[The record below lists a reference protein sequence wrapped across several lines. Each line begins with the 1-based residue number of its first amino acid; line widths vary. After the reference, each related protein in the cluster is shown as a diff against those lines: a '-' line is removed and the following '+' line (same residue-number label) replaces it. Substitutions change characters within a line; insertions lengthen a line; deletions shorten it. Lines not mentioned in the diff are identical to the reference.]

1 MQSPL
6 QLSCVLAAG
15 LSAASV
21 GCAGTVAGTADTADA
36 ETLTTSA
43 IVVISRTSDASK
55 GSSAEA
61 SARFIRV
68 AAPTSTQ
75 DALRA
80 IGAALEV
87 PARGSCASVAT
98 LAASPTAP
106 MPAIELLD
114 VGMVSLEA
122 GGMQTRL
129 LPRQLPDVTDVVSG
143 VVYARATE
151 PSLLPAATPYVVHVS
166 GAADLTPV
174 DLTATAPSDPSEVRI
189 AGEDAGGVVVA
200 SGPWVTFSW
209 TPEAAD
215 GLLYVDVRPNGI
227 RCAFEDVGVA
237 AISSLYFSS
246 EGTLVVH
253 RVHRE
258 RLRAPGID
266 ATEVRFDFARTV
278 PYARAGR

>member
-1 MQSPL
+1 MQPPL
-6 QLSCVLAAG
+6 LFSSVLATALG
-15 LSAASV
+15 AASI
-21 GCAGTVAGTADTADA
+21 GCAGTVAGSAETTDA
-36 ETLTTSA
+36 ETSTTSA

-61 SARFIRV
+61 SARFVRV

-80 IGAALEV
+80 IGAALEI
-87 PARGSCASVAT
+87 PARGSCASVST
-98 LAASPTAP
+98 LAASPATP
-106 MPAIELLD
+106 TPVIELLD
-114 VGMVSLEA
+114 VGTVSLEA

-151 PSLLPAATPYVVHVS
+151 PSLLPAATPYVVHVG
-166 GAADLTPV
+166 GAADLAPV

-189 AGEDAGGVVVA
+189 AGEDAAGAFVA
-200 SGPWVTFSW
+200 SGPWITFSW
-209 TPEAAD
+209 TPEAGD
-215 GLLYVDVRPNGI
+215 GLVYVDVRPSGV
-227 RCAFEDVGVA
+227 RCAFEDVGLA
-237 AISSLYFSS
+237 AMSTLYLDG

-253 RVHRE
+253 RVRRE

-278 PYARAGR
+278 AYVRAGR

>member
-6 QLSCVLAAG
+6 LFSCVVAATLG
-15 LSAASV
+15 AASL
-21 GCAGTVAGTADTADA
+21 GCAGTVAGSAETSDA
-36 ETLTTSA
+36 ETTTTSA

-68 AAPTSTQ
+68 AAPTSTE

-80 IGAALEV
+80 IGAALEI

-98 LAASPTAP
+98 LGSSPAAVTPV
-106 MPAIELLD
+106 IELLG
-114 VGMVSLEA
+114 VGTVSLEA
-122 GGMQTRL
+122 GGTQTRL

-151 PSLLPAATPYVVHVS
+151 PALLPAATPYVVHVG
-166 GAADLTPV
+166 GAADLAPV
-174 DLTATAPSDPSEVRI
+174 DLTATAPTDPSEVRI
-189 AGEDAGGVVVA
+189 SGEDAGTVVA

-215 GLLYVDVRPNGI
+215 GLLYVDVRPNGV

-237 AISSLYFSS
+237 AMSALYLDS

-253 RVHRE
+253 RVRRE

-266 ATEVRFDFARTV
+266 STEVRFDFARTV
-278 PYARAGR
+278 AYVRPGR